1 MSSSEAYI
9 LNKLQTPNGLWPV
22 YSAIERGATTDEEIS
37 KKTGL
42 PSSSVSEV
50 LGGLRLLRMVQTSDY
65 EHEVVETTW
74 NTGKDVRDFQ
84 LTALEHL
91 AHQAREGEWEKQ
103 AVVQLNYQYLIEK
116 NIQRFE
122 NNQQSLYE
130 NIDSWIKRE
139 TEYRPKEGDAIYKH
153 NKQKFGNWT
162 RLVHQLGL
170 VHKVSGREH
179 IVYPDPQLILAT
191 IQQASQGSRYD
202 PGADADVEIREY
214 QNWLHENVLRI
225 GEWEGGSVPAV
236 LARVLA
242 TLAREG
248 EIKLIEYGD
257 AGSVDLAN
265 VPMSGQ
271 ENIDVSANSI
281 QIT

>member
-1 MSSSEAYI
+1 MSSAEAYL
-9 LNKLQTPNGLWPV
+9 LNKLQTPNGLWTV
-22 YSAIERGATTDEEIS
+22 YTAIDRGATTDERIS
-37 KKTGL
+37 EETGL
-42 PSSSVSEV
+42 PSSSISEV
-50 LGGLRLLRMVQTSDY
+50 LGGLRLLRMIRTSDY

-74 NTGKDVRDFQ
+74 NTGDSMRNFQ
-84 LTALEHL
+84 LTALENL
-91 AHQAREGEWEKQ
+91 AHQARDDEWEKQ
-103 AVVQLNYQYLIEK
+103 AVVQLNYQYLVEK

-122 NNQQSLYE
+122 NDQQSLYE
-130 NIDSWIKRE
+130 NIDSWIKQE
-139 TEYRPKEGDAIYKH
+139 TTYRPKDGDAIYKH
-153 NKQKFGNWT
+153 NPQKFGNWT
-162 RLVHQLGL
+162 RLVHHLGL

-191 IQQASQGSRYD
+191 IKKASRTSRYEA
-202 PGADADVEIREY
+202 GADADVEIREY
-214 QNWLHENVLRI
+214 QNWLHENVLRV
-225 GEWEGGSVPAV
+225 GESEGGPVPAV

-242 TLAREG
+242 TLARNG

-265 VPMSGQ
+265 VPVSGQ